1 MLTCRERTLS
11 CLAACSGAQDLL
23 GVAKIIFFLRFFCY
37 DNDNHVDRDLQDDDV
52 QDGHDVAL
60 ATLHDDGDDY
70 D

>member
-1 MLTCRERTLS
+1 MFWSTRPPGGCKDNLFS
-11 CLAACSGAQDLL
+11 S
-23 GVAKIIFFLRFFCY
+23 FFFY
-37 DNDNHVDRDLQDDDV
+37 DNDNHVHHDLQDDDV

>member
-1 MLTCRERTLS
+1 MFWSTRPPGGCKDNLFS
-11 CLAACSGAQDLL
+11 S
-23 GVAKIIFFLRFFCY
+23 FFFCY
-37 DNDNHVDRDLQDDDV
+37 DNDNHVHHDLQDDDV